1 MIFLDE
7 VHVWNASLAV
17 PDDSIR
23 NAWAILSPDEVA
35 RAEQLRIEKDRK
47 RFVVARGILRKIL
60 SVILEVPPSTVRFET
75 TSYGKPVLAAEY
87 SRADIQFNLS
97 HSHDLALYAVTQ
109 SRRVGIDLE
118 YIREIDAVNV
128 AEHFFSQGEYEN
140 LRLLPAD
147 QQRAAFF
154 DCWTR
159 KEAYIKA
166 RGEGLTRPLQ
176 SFEVSILPEKPQLL
190 WCEGDPEEL
199 DRWFFSNVSPSAEYA
214 ATLAVEGRGWVLST
228 WHWQHS

>member
-1 MIFLDE
+1 MISLDE
-7 VHVWNASLAV
+7 VHIWNASLDV
-17 PDDSIR
+17 PDDTIR

-35 RAEQLRIEKDRK
+35 RAEGLRLERDRK

-60 SVILEVPPSTVRFET
+60 SAILDVPPSVVRFET
-75 TSYGKPVLAAEY
+75 TSHGKPVLAAEHA
-87 SRADIQFNLS
+87 RVGIQFNLS
-97 HSHDLALYAVTQ
+97 HSHDLALFAVTQ
-109 SRRVGIDLE
+109 SRGVGIDVE

-128 AEHFFSQGEYEN
+128 AEHFFSRGEYEN
-140 LRLLPAD
+140 LRRLPAD

-154 DCWTR
+154 TCWTR

-166 RGEGLTRPLQ
+166 RGEGLARSLQ

-190 WCEGDPEEL
+190 WCEDDPTEI
-199 DRWFFSNVSPSAEYA
+199 DRWSFANVSPCAEYA
-214 ATLAVEGRGWVLST
+214 ATLAVEGHGCVIST

>member
-1 MIFLDE
+1 MISLDE

-17 PDDSIR
+17 PDDTFR

-35 RAEQLRIEKDRK
+35 RAERLLIEKDRK

-128 AEHFFSQGEYEN
+128 AEHFFSQREYES
-140 LRLLPAD
+140 LRLLPAN

-190 WCEGDPEEL
+190 WCEGDPTEP
-199 DRWFFSNVSPSAEYA
+199 DRWFFANVSPSAEYA
-214 ATLAVEGRGWVLST
+214 ATLAVEGRGWALST